1 MAENGRKKSGDKG
14 QYHGHILVRV
24 GAGVW
29 LLLSPII
36 TPVQPAQLLRGLRTV
51 KPLASLHLTLT
62 PAESA
67 FLYGL
72 WKIPRS
78 SHACL

>member
-36 TPVQPAQLLRGLRTV
+36 TPVQPAQLLRGLRKDT
-51 KPLASLHLTLT
+51 
-62 PAESA
+62 
-67 FLYGL
+67 GQ
-72 WKIPRS
+72 
-78 SHACL
+78 